1 MHSGNIHKSVISF
14 SYYNINLITLICIF
28 NFIFIT
34 FRLDTISSPLSGTI
48 SSVGT
53 PESLSSADS
62 PSFSFQPV
70 DSPSPVCIGPNSD
83 DILNETS
90 MQAETIDQIQTDKIS
105 QGNDR

>member
-1 MHSGNIHKSVISF
+1 M
-14 SYYNINLITLICIF
+14 
-28 NFIFIT
+28 
-34 FRLDTISSPLSGTI
+34 
-48 SSVGT
+48 
-53 PESLSSADS
+53 
-62 PSFSFQPV
+62 